1 MTTDN
6 MTVAT
11 RPGVLTFV
19 GVVLYIKAVLA
30 AVVALALVI
39 ERNNDE
45 LLSVMGQ
52 TTDTIWYT
60 VIGEVIAAILLFLV
74 ASAIMSGVK
83 WARVVVAI
91 VLGIRLAFAT
101 YWMIAHIGGGLQW
114 NAILSAGFAIFILWA
129 LYGNKDS
136 EKYFEGAA

>member
-52 TTDTIWYT
+52 TSDTIWT
-60 VIGEVIAAILLFLV
+60 VVIGEVIAAILLFLV

>member
-1 MTTDN
+1 MTTSN
-6 MTVAT
+6 TAVAT
-11 RPGVLTFV
+11 RPGVVTFV
-19 GVVLYIKAVLA
+19 GVVLYIKAALA

-52 TTDTIWYT
+52 TSDTIWYAA
-60 VIGEVIAAILLFLV
+60 IGEVIAAVLLFLV
-74 ASAIMSGVK
+74 ASAVMSGAK
-83 WARVVVAI
+83 WSRVVVAI
-91 VLGIRLAFAT
+91 VLGLRLAFAT

-114 NAILSAGFAIFILWA
+114 NAILSAGIAIFVLWA

-136 EKYFEGAA
+136 EKYFEGAL

>member
-11 RPGVLTFV
+11 RPGVVTFV
-19 GVVLYIKAVLA
+19 GVVLYIKAILA

-52 TTDTIWYT
+52 TSDTILYAA
-60 VIGEVIAAILLFLV
+60 IGEVIAAILLFLV
-74 ASAIMSGVK
+74 ASAIMSGAK
-83 WARVVVAI
+83 WARLAVAI
-91 VLGIRLAFAT
+91 VLALRLGFAT

-114 NAILSAGFAIFILWA
+114 NAILSAGIAIFILWA

-136 EKYFEGAA
+136 EKYFEGAM

>member
-1 MTTDN
+1 MTTSN
-6 MTVAT
+6 TTVAM
-11 RPGVLTFV
+11 RPGVVTFV
-19 GVVLYIKAVLA
+19 GVVLYIKAALA
-30 AVVALALVI
+30 AVVALALVV

-52 TTDTIWYT
+52 TSDTIWYAA
-60 VIGEVIAAILLFLV
+60 IGEVIAAVLLFLV
-74 ASAIMSGVK
+74 ASAVMSGAK
-83 WARVVVAI
+83 WSRVVVAI
-91 VLGIRLAFAT
+91 VLGLRLAFAT

-114 NAILSAGFAIFILWA
+114 NAILSAGIAIFVLWA